1 MRGLITGA
9 ESAHATARAQ
19 AKIAAGVR
27 QVAAMG
33 IGSLKA
39 RVSLWVAVVVVLAL
53 TAHAA
58 YLVGTAHGR
67 LRARLEA
74 NARLFAGLATEPL
87 CRALDTFGN
96 SGFFRFRQVATEI
109 LERTPDVVAFEIRD
123 VQGDLL
129 FHSRALSAPEPETA
143 PPEAPDP
150 GLLAALREVRPAEA
164 QVEHEGEQ
172 RLRIVV
178 PHMEDFGRHRMAV
191 VYYVSYA
198 SLPAELRRYAAG
210 TVAITLAS
218 IAAAIGLG
226 LALARSVT
234 RPLAALTE
242 GVERLAGGDFAH
254 RVEVVSGDELQ
265 RVGEAFNAMA
275 GRLAST
281 VAELRHSNA
290 ELERRNA
297 ELERFTYTVSHD
309 LRSPLVTVQG
319 FLGAVEQ
326 AALRGDTRRVSE
338 DAARIRSAANR
349 MERLLRE
356 LLDLSRIGRVV
367 GAPEPVAFS
376 DVALEAVALAAGRLA
391 ERGVEVEIDP
401 TLPVVTCDR
410 LRLVEVVQN
419 LVDNAAK
426 FMGAE
431 SRPRIRISWR
441 RDGEEPVFTVAD
453 NGIGIEPRHHET
465 VFGLFDRLDPGVE
478 GTGIGLAL
486 VRRIVEVHG
495 GRVWVESEGRDR
507 GSTFCFTLGQPAG
520 SPTPPDS
527 AKPSP

>member
-1 MRGLITGA
+1 MR
-9 ESAHATARAQ
+9 
-19 AKIAAGVR
+19 
-27 QVAAMG
+27 
-33 IGSLKA
+33 IGSLRT
-39 RVSLWVAVVVVLAL
+39 RVSLWVALVVVLAL

-58 YLVGTAHGR
+58 YLVGTAHAR
-67 LRARLEA
+67 LRSRLEA

-87 CRALDTFGN
+87 CRALETFGN
-96 SGFFRFRQVATEI
+96 SGFFRFRQVAVET

-123 VQGDLL
+123 VQGRQL
-129 FHSRALSAPEPETA
+129 FHSRELAAAEPVPPASDVADPE
-143 PPEAPDP
+143 
-150 GLLAALREVRPAEA
+150 LLAALREIRPTEA
-164 QVEHEGEQ
+164 QVTQDGER

-178 PHMEDFGRHRMAV
+178 PHMEDFGRHRLAV

-198 SLPAELRRYAAG
+198 SLPAELQRYAAG
-210 TVAITLAS
+210 TLAITLAS

-242 GVERLAGGDFAH
+242 GAERLAGGDFGH
-254 RVEVVSGDELQ
+254 RVEVRSGDELQ
-265 RVGEAFNAMA
+265 RVGEAFNEMA
-275 GRLAST
+275 QRLAST
-281 VAELRHSNA
+281 VTELRDSMA

-297 ELERFTYTVSHD
+297 ELQRFTYTVSHD

-338 DAARIRSAANR
+338 DVARIRSAANR

-356 LLDLSRIGRVV
+356 LLELSRVGRVV
-367 GAPEPVAFS
+367 GEPQA
-376 DVALEAVALAAGRLA
+376 VALSEVAREAVALAAGRIA

-401 TLPVVTCDR
+401 SLPVVACDR
-410 LRLVEVVQN
+410 ARLVEAVQN

-426 FMGAE
+426 FMGDQA
-431 SRPRIRISWR
+431 RPRIRISWR
-441 RDGEEPVFTVAD
+441 RDGGRAVFTVAD
-453 NGIGIEPRHHET
+453 NGIGIAPRHHET

-495 GRVWVESEGRDR
+495 GEVWVESEG
-507 GSTFCFTLGQPAG
+507 GGQGATFCFTLGEIGG

-527 AKPSP
+527 GKPAP